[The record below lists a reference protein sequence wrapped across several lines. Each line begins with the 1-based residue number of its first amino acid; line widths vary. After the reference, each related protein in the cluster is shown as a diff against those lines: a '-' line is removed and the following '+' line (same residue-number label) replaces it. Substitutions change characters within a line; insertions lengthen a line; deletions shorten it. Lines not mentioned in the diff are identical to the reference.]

1 MNDSQR
7 ARNRSRD
14 RERKGQRERE
24 KESQREIQLESQRES
39 HRELQLLSL
48 ALSGSLRLSLALS
61 GSLWLS
67 LAFLGSL
74 QRLTNS
80 GSSPWDNNP
89 LLVATVADLCSANYP
104 GKELLEKILVVSIS
118 TLAFFLTI
126 SSSFFPFLTS
136 FTILR

>member
-7 ARNRSRD
+7 ARNRD

-24 KESQREIQLESQRES
+24 REPERDPARKPEREPL
-39 HRELQLLSL
+39 R
-48 ALSGSLRLSLALS
+48 ATDIVPGSLRLSLALS

-118 TLAFFLTI
+118 TSSFFLTI
-126 SSSFFPFLTS
+126 KALSPL
-136 FTILR
+136 